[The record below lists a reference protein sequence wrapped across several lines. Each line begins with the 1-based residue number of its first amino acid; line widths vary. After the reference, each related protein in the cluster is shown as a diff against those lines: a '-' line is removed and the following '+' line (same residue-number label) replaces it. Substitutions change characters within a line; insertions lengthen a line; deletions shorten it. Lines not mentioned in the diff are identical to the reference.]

1 MTLSPKSRLFNVFS
15 TEQTLSFTNEKSTTK
30 PMGNNKLVLDWKFYI
45 QLAVLMVAIGKG
57 IQANSEMQTKV
68 EKLEK
73 SNSDKTEI
81 ILRMEGKFDLLNLQI
96 QQLKERLEA
105 KKIVNASLFDARILS
120 GADFITK

>member
-1 MTLSPKSRLFNVFS
+1 
-15 TEQTLSFTNEKSTTK
+15 
-30 PMGNNKLVLDWKFYI
+30 MGNNKVVLDWKFYV
-45 QLAVLMVAIGKG
+45 QLAVLLIAIGKG
-57 IQANSEMQTKV
+57 VQANSEMQNKV

-105 KKIVNASLFDARILS
+105 KKFVNTSMRDVSELS
-120 GADFITK
+120 GADFATK

>member
-1 MTLSPKSRLFNVFS
+1 MTLSTKSRLFNALCLD
-15 TEQTLSFTNEKSTTK
+15 ECLSFSNEKSTNTA
-30 PMGNNKLVLDWKFYI
+30 MGNNKVVLDWKFYV
-45 QLAVLMVAIGKG
+45 QLAVLLIAIGKG
-57 IQANSEMQTKV
+57 VQANSEMQNKV

-105 KKIVNASLFDARILS
+105 KKFVNTSMRDVSELS
-120 GADFITK
+120 GADFATK